1 MDYNL
6 LILNRKRFNQQ
17 TLIRNLKLEN
27 SVTLLGYSENP
38 YKYLKKCDLFVCS
51 SLSEGF
57 STAVTEAL
65 VLGIPVCTVNVSGM
79 KELLGNSNEYGIVTD
94 NDEEALYKGIKRLL
108 DDNELLQYYKSQA
121 LIRGEEF
128 QTDNTVKAVE
138 NMFVELISGKVE

>member
-1 MDYNL
+1 M
-6 LILNRKRFNQQ
+6 
-17 TLIRNLKLEN
+17 
-27 SVTLLGYSENP
+27 
-38 YKYLKKCDLFVCS
+38 
-51 SLSEGF
+51 
-57 STAVTEAL
+57 
-65 VLGIPVCTVNVSGM
+65 LGIPVCTVNVSGM